1 MIVIVVI
8 VVFESDGSY
17 FYDEADHCTSSKE

>member
-8 VVFESDGSY
+8 VVFESVGSY
-17 FYDEADHCTSSKE
+17 FYDEADHCASSTE